1 MIEVYCLIGAS
12 VFLSLCAVFAA
23 IFLDASV
30 NGMRKELN
38 YIKQSD
44 KMEAELRK
52 DYIDIIWRLVRD
64 VDTLKKVKK
73 DKKRKVAEKK

>member
-1 MIEVYCLIGAS
+1 
-12 VFLSLCAVFAA
+12 
-23 IFLDASV
+23 
-30 NGMRKELN
+30 
-38 YIKQSD
+38 
-44 KMEAELRK
+44 MEAELRK